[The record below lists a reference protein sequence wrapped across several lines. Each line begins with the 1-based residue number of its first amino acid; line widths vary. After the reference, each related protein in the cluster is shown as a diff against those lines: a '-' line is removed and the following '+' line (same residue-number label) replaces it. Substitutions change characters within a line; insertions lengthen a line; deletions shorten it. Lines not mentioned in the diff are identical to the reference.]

1 MSVTTDKKTLS
12 QAIDRIRKADTAK
25 ELQPILEIV
34 LATIANAQSDDAE
47 KAIVAHVVQC
57 MHQAHGKIR
66 KAEQKNSATALATA
80 MKQFDEINK
89 ALTNAER
96 IVELRDQR
104 IHELELQLNQQSA
117 MPQVEASPRTYCQEQ
132 QALPIYQSATSTQQM
147 ENVGKPDTIIQV
159 PVSNVAG
166 LPDQLTG
173 GQEAQS
179 PNIRQTRA
187 PPPELFYGYHD
198 NNQRAISKPHW
209 QAWHTLFEMHYRTL
223 PE

>member
-80 MKQFDEINK
+80 MKQFGETNK
-89 ALTNAER
+89 ALANAER
-96 IVELRDQR
+96 LVELRDQR
-104 IHELELQLNQQSA
+104 IHELELQLNQQQQSA
-117 MPQVEASPRTYCQEQ
+117 MP
-132 QALPIYQSATSTQQM
+132 
-147 ENVGKPDTIIQV
+147 
-159 PVSNVAG
+159 
-166 LPDQLTG
+166 
-173 GQEAQS
+173 
-179 PNIRQTRA
+179 
-187 PPPELFYGYHD
+187 H
-198 NNQRAISKPHW
+198 
-209 QAWHTLFEMHYRTL
+209 
-223 PE
+223 